1 MAFQLALINY
11 GHIFMQQDIYCIPT
25 AIFSRNQKETVIEK
39 SNKKRKERKIQAFTE
54 AAYRSKFSQ
63 GLQLY

>member
-1 MAFQLALINY
+1 
-11 GHIFMQQDIYCIPT
+11 MQPDIYCIPT

-54 AAYRSKFSQ
+54 AAYRSKFHKVCNFIKKRP
-63 GLQLY
+63 

>member
-1 MAFQLALINY
+1 
-11 GHIFMQQDIYCIPT
+11 MQQDMYCIPT
-25 AIFSRNQKETVIEK
+25 ATFSRNQKETVIEK

-63 GLQLY
+63 VLQLY